1 MANITYYVFLVVKI
15 PLNLLDEFN
24 NVNPSKLSEEKA
36 LELSARWVY
45 FDKFLMKHGFVTLV
59 LKSILAST
67 E

>member
-1 MANITYYVFLVVKI
+1 MVIITYYVFLVKI

>member
-15 PLNLLDEFN
+15 PLNLLDEFE
-24 NVNPSKLSEEKA
+24 NPSKLSEQKA
-36 LELSARWVY
+36 LVLSARRVY

-59 LKSILAST
+59 LKSILPST